1 MKNSVKSK
9 LISSL
14 LALLRTY
21 SYLDISVSK
30 LCEKAE
36 VSRVSFYRNFKTF
49 DDLYNAVIDSVFGQ
63 LAGSI
68 PNLFNNP
75 TRERW
80 SLAIDRIFED
90 VTNENGHLFHILPIN
105 GMMLLTRFVSKVN
118 AMIPD
123 NEENIKS
130 NYDAVINT
138 ALILV
143 CVRKWLHDGEKENRE
158 TIKEYLLNKILA

>member
-49 DDLYNAVIDSVFGQ
+49 DDLYNAVIDLVFGK

-75 TRERW
+75 TREEW
-80 SLAIDRIFED
+80 SKTIDRVFLDI
-90 VTNENGHLFHILPIN
+90 TNENGHLFHILPVN
-105 GMMLLTRFVSKVN
+105 GMMLLTRFVSKAN
-118 AMIPD
+118 AMIPN
-123 NEENIKS
+123 NEENSKS
-130 NYDAVINT
+130 NYDAVTNT
-138 ALILV
+138 CIVLV
-143 CVRKWLHDGEKENRE
+143 AIRKWMHDGQIESKEKV
-158 TIKEYLLNKILA
+158 KEYILRKILA